1 MKPAVLRPKALQDQQ
16 SDIRYYRKEAGARM
30 ALKVA
35 KATHEALDQLE
46 LEPGIGSPRLGNL
59 LDIPGLRTW
68 RIGKLPLLWC
78 YFERGDHLDVLRLLG
93 QRQDISAIL
102 GDEFGSN

>member
-46 LEPGIGSPRLGNL
+46 LEPGIGSPRFAMTNS
-59 LDIPGLRTW
+59 PGRPGIAW
-68 RIGKLPLLWC
+68 LPPASMLPSSV
-78 YFERGDHLDVLRLLG
+78 R
-93 QRQDISAIL
+93 A
-102 GDEFGSN
+102 